1 MRIVKIGFVGFLVS
15 FLFVLLLSQS
25 VWLEMRI
32 HVGKLIP
39 WLVFLFIVLGLR
51 KNVNAGFF
59 AVLLLQGILLST
71 FLVVYQFQ
79 WSALTV
85 IPATLMREG
94 IYLTS
99 LSLRKA
105 NAVLVLILAVG
116 NVAWMIG
123 YFRKASVKA
132 RKDDL
137 ECRGQAGP
145 C

>member
-1 MRIVKIGFVGFLVS
+1 MRT
-15 FLFVLLLSQS
+15 Q
-25 VWLEMRI
+25 
-32 HVGKLIP
+32 
-39 WLVFLFIVLGLR
+39 VFPPF
-51 KNVNAGFF
+51 
-59 AVLLLQGILLST
+59 LLLQGVLLLT

-105 NAVLVLILAVG
+105 NAVLVLILAAG
-116 NVAWMIG
+116 NVSWMIEHV
-123 YFRKASVKA
+123 RKAAVKA

-137 ECRGQAGP
+137 ESRGQTGP
-145 C
+145 LPR